1 MQEQTDMQKLATRRL
16 EWPRALP
23 PTDTL
28 EDVRKE
34 PCKLLGMAS
43 DVTVRSA
50 GLRRRALR
58 SASEVWIH
66 VERCPLQE
74 LT

>member
-16 EWPRALP
+16 ERPRALP

-34 PCKLLGMAS
+34 PCKLPGMAS
-43 DVTVRSA
+43 DVTLRSA

-58 SASEVWIH
+58 SAPARSGSTPNGAL
-66 VERCPLQE
+66 CKS
-74 LT
+74 